1 LGPVLMKQ
9 VMVARADLKMGKG
22 KLAAQ
27 VAHASLAAA
36 EEARARRQ
44 EWFDDWKAQGQRKIV
59 VRAQSEEE
67 LRELL
72 KKARARK
79 LPAALIEDAGLTQ
92 LEPGTAT
99 CLGIGPAPDEEL
111 DGITGSLRLF

>member
-1 LGPVLMKQ
+1 MKQ
-9 VMVARADLKMGKG
+9 VIVARADIKMGKG

-36 EEARARRQ
+36 EEAMARRESWFS
-44 EWFDDWKAQGQRKIV
+44 EWKDHGQKKIV
-59 VRAQSEEE
+59 VRAQSEDE
-67 LRELL
+67 LRDLL
-72 KKARARK
+72 KRARARK

-99 CLGIGPAPDEEL
+99 CLGLGPAPDEEL
-111 DGITGSLRLF
+111 DLLTGALKLL

>member
-1 LGPVLMKQ
+1 MKQ
-9 VMVARADLKMGKG
+9 VIVARVDLKMGKG

-36 EEARARRQ
+36 EEAMARR
-44 EWFDDWKAQGQRKIV
+44 ERWFSDWKDHGQRKIV
-59 VRAQSEEE
+59 VRAHSEEE

-72 KKARARK
+72 KKVRARK

-92 LEPGTAT
+92 LNPGTAT

-111 DGITGSLRLF
+111 DPITGNLKLL